1 MSIETINTQSQS
13 IQPALNPMPQVQTTV
28 KPVAKVEAVVKA
40 EVKLAPDLKH
50 TEIDRN
56 PGLSVDEIQHKIAE
70 LNQALVDKNQSI
82 GFSTNPRTGHQVVTV
97 SNLTTGELIR
107 QMPSVEALK
116 AMNNIDRMMGLIFN
130 EQT

>member
-1 MSIETINTQSQS
+1 
-13 IQPALNPMPQVQTTV
+13 
-28 KPVAKVEAVVKA
+28 
-40 EVKLAPDLKH
+40 
-50 TEIDRN
+50 
-56 PGLSVDEIQHKIAE
+56 
-70 LNQALVDKNQSI
+70 VDKNQSI
-82 GFSTNPRTGHQVVTV
+82 GFSTNSRTGHQVVTV

>member
-1 MSIETINTQSQS
+1 MSIETINIQSQS
-13 IQPALNPMPQVQTTV
+13 IQPALGLMPQVQTTV
-28 KPVAKVEAVVKA
+28 KPVAKVETVVKA

-82 GFSTNPRTGHQVVTV
+82 GFSTNSQTGHQVVTV
-97 SNLTTGELIR
+97 SNWHCSFFLACKLLVLSHTDKWQLF
-107 QMPSVEALK
+107 
-116 AMNNIDRMMGLIFN
+116 AMA
-130 EQT
+130 

>member
-1 MSIETINTQSQS
+1 MSIETINIQSQS
-13 IQPALNPMPQVQTTV
+13 IQPALGPMPQVQTTV
-28 KPVAKVEAVVKA
+28 KPVAKVEA

-56 PGLSVDEIQHKIAE
+56 PGLSVDEIQHKIAV

-82 GFSTNPRTGHQVVTV
+82 GFSTNSQTGHQVVTV

-107 QMPSVEALK
+107 QMPSVDALK